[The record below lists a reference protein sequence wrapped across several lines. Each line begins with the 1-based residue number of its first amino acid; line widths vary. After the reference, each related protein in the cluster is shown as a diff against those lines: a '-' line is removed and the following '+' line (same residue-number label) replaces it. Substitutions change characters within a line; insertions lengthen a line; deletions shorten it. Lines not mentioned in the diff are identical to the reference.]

1 MEAQGMVAQDGAFGK
16 SRMLMEGL
24 LSSMEEAAAGGERL
38 DRVENEVHHRLQDIG
53 RSLLQEHVEA
63 QGTGDLGPTLEY
75 KGRELRRLED
85 LHERRVM
92 TVFGGLVICRAVYG
106 TRETQKHELV
116 PLDARLGLPEGE
128 FSYLLQD
135 WAQSFCIEESHEQSQ
150 TKLERILGFRLTV
163 RSLEHMNQQ
172 MAQAVPSFLAA
183 RPAPPLQEEGSILV
197 VTVDGKGVP
206 MRREASEQPA
216 QGRKRRRKG
225 EKANKKR
232 EACVGAVYSIE
243 PFVRTPQDIVNDTLR
258 KRRRE
263 DRPEPRHK
271 RLRAELTHPI
281 EGQEVRGKELTFR
294 WLVEEVA
301 QRRQPGQPLIFLSDG
316 DAALHRMQQNRL
328 PGAVCILDIYHAIER
343 IWDAA
348 TCFHPEGSQEA
359 NDFVVQRLERIL
371 EGKVGRVIGGL
382 RQMATKQGLRG
393 SRLAQLSD
401 AVGYLSNKR
410 ACMKYDEYLAEGYPI
425 GSGVAEGAC
434 RHLVKD
440 RMEGTGMHWRVPGAQ
455 AMLHLRAVWLNDDW
469 DAFQHHRT
477 KEEQRLLYPYRP
489 FVQQHWRKAA

>member
-1 MEAQGMVAQDGAFGK
+1 
-16 SRMLMEGL
+16 
-24 LSSMEEAAAGGERL
+24 
-38 DRVENEVHHRLQDIG
+38 
-53 RSLLQEHVEA
+53 
-63 QGTGDLGPTLEY
+63 
-75 KGRELRRLED
+75 
-85 LHERRVM
+85 
-92 TVFGGLVICRAVYG
+92 
-106 TRETQKHELV
+106 
-116 PLDARLGLPEGE
+116 
-128 FSYLLQD
+128 
-135 WAQSFCIEESHEQSQ
+135 
-150 TKLERILGFRLTV
+150 
-163 RSLEHMNQQ
+163 

-183 RPAPPLQEEGSILV
+183 RPAPPPQEEGSILV

-216 QGRKRRRKG
+216 DGRKRRRKG

-263 DRPEPRHK
+263 DRPQPRHK
-271 RLRAELTHPI
+271 RLRAELTRLVDG
-281 EGQEVRGKELTFR
+281 EEVRGKELTFR

-301 QRRQPGQPLIFLSDG
+301 QRRQPEQPLIFVSDG

-328 PGAVCILDIYHAIER
+328 PGAVCILDIYHAVER
-343 IWDAA
+343 LWDAA

-382 RQMATKQGLRG
+382 SQMATKHGLRG
-393 SRLAQLSD
+393 SRLAQFSD
-401 AVGYLSNKR
+401 AVGYLSNQR
-410 ACMKYDEYLAEGYPI
+410 AYMKYDEYLAQGYPI

-440 RMEGTGMHWRVPGAQ
+440 RMEGTGMRWRVSGAQ

-469 DAFQHHRT
+469 DAFQQRRAQ
-477 KEEQRLLYPYRP
+477 EEQRLLHPYRS
-489 FVQQHWRKAA
+489 FVQQQWERKAA